1 MSTAKQFSVRN
12 ARGPV
17 TGAFLALTLCAAVA
31 FGQSGSP
38 VPAPRRAETV
48 SGGNAK
54 SPSPAAPTSL
64 ELQRRSIKA
73 MQDSIALQR
82 ATAQKQSNFGASTLP
97 LPPIQASAIEPVSP
111 VAPAESV
118 APLAECDPLPEPALA
133 SVIAAASTANQ
144 VSPDVLRAM
153 MRKESAFRPC
163 AVSPKGAMGLMQ
175 IMPDTADY
183 LKLSDPFDPAQN
195 VDAGARYLRELMGK
209 FGGDLKLSLAAY
221 NAGPAKVDGEVPA
234 NPETQSY
241 VEQILGE
248 IGKKALFQ

>member
-1 MSTAKQFSVRN
+1 MASM
-12 ARGPV
+12 
-17 TGAFLALTLCAAVA
+17 LCATVA
-31 FGQSGSP
+31 FGQSGSS
-38 VPAPRRAETV
+38 VPAQPRA
-48 SGGNAK
+48 GNEAK
-54 SPSPAAPTSL
+54 SPSPTTPSSL

-82 ATAQKQSNFGASTLP
+82 ATAQKQSSFGTSTLS
-97 LPPIQASAIEPVSP
+97 LPPIQASAIEPVAP
-111 VAPAESV
+111 VAPEESV
-118 APLAECDPLPEPALA
+118 APLAAECDPLAEPAVSSL
-133 SVIAAASTANQ
+133 IAAAATTNQ
-144 VSPDVLRAM
+144 VNPDVLRAM

-175 IMPDTADY
+175 IMPNTADY
-183 LKLSDPFDPAQN
+183 LKVSDPFDPAQN
-195 VDAGARYLRELMGK
+195 VDAGARYLKELMGK